1 MNDPTGNDTVLICES
16 APGIVSHSF
25 CTREQGDA
33 ALARARATES
43 GATSITVDDK
53 MGIELYYSAS
63 PGFQAQVA
71 EVGRVLKFK
80 LDVRDALNRHRI
92 PADRELRGSIYD
104 AVLEL
109 RAQFLADALGSSEPR
124 AACPG
129 CSAGH
134 TH

>member
-1 MNDPTGNDTVLICES
+1 M
-16 APGIVSHSF
+16 SHSF